1 LKEKPPGQVIAHLPV
16 ETGEAALN
24 DLTVY
29 SLTGVGKKLN
39 LINVRVN
46 LKHHHPFPKPPLWR
60 LSHYAYRKRFVKIT
74 PQGYYDKSKL
84 ISSLIDFSFV
94 RSLTAHGYS
103 PFPPFCYDPPS
114 LFLLDIFRW
123 LDSFSSMAE
132 FCNRLHHQENG
143 RCYRTY
149 AGISDDNIPC
159 PATFSNFRARL
170 GEPLYN
176 RIFHILIEI
185 VEALGL
191 ITARILSHDGSLF
204 PTAARYKGCNYACPD
219 CLYIK
224 VTDKDF
230 IHRERHKILSLL
242 ENPSKIDLTKER
254 RAYAKCPRADSLPQ
268 DIHPPSTIVMAYKL
282 FPFDPE
288 LVDEKDQTAKLL
300 GVEEALSKAK
310 LRLIPIRSNISKIEL
325 NLKDNP
331 FYVKCSRV
339 PADLTAKV
347 GYRRS
352 KYHPH
357 KKEKVF
363 GFLTTITTSVEPE
376 TGLELPI
383 AVITED
389 GSHHDGN
396 LFIALREQIK
406 KYHPDLETHIDI
418 GDAGFDDTDNY
429 EYSRDDGSLP
439 IFTYNP
445 RNENLT
451 QNALQLRGYD
461 DKGYPYAPCKATCK
475 PHGYDKDEKRLS
487 FICAK
492 QCLSSPQ
499 AVPEPMTDCPH
510 LNNSNGFATHM
521 PISKNPRLIT
531 EIPRG
536 SKRWKKIYNIRT
548 SSERTNSA
556 AKTDLDV
563 INKPVVMGVKRARI
577 LAVLA
582 CIATLIKKLLHFI
595 INITL
600 TLRKA
605 INSSDSQRKYWKAL
619 KLRAPPA
626 CIARIINKT

>member
-1 LKEKPPGQVIAHLPV
+1 MEVTLD
-16 ETGEAALN
+16 
-24 DLTVY
+24 DLTVH
-29 SLTGVGKKLN
+29 SLTGVAKKLN
-39 LINVRVN
+39 LINVRIN
-46 LKHHHPFPKPPLWR
+46 LKHHKPFPKPPIWR
-60 LSHYAYRKRFVKIT
+60 LSHYVYKKRFVNIS

-94 RSLTAHGYS
+94 RSLTTHCYS

-114 LFLLDIFRW
+114 LFLLDIFHW
-123 LDSFSSMAE
+123 LDGFSSMAE
-132 FCNRLHHQENG
+132 FCNRLHHKENG
-143 RCYRTY
+143 RSYRTY
-149 AGISDDNIPC
+149 AGISDDSIPC
-159 PATFSNFRARL
+159 PATFTNFRARL
-170 GEPLYN
+170 GESLYN
-176 RIFHILIEI
+176 RIFHILVEI
-185 VEALGL
+185 VERLGL
-191 ITARILSHDGSLF
+191 ITARILSCDGSLF
-204 PTAARYKGCNYACPD
+204 PTTARYKGCNYACEN
-219 CLYIK
+219 CLNIR

-230 IHRERHKILSLL
+230 IQRERYKILNLL
-242 ENPSKIDLTKER
+242 ENPSKIDPTKER

-268 DIHPPSTIVMAYKL
+268 DVHPPSIIVMAYKL
-282 FPFDPE
+282 VPFDPE
-288 LVDEKDQTAKLL
+288 LVNEKDQTAKLL
-300 GVEEALSKAK
+300 GVDEALARAK
-310 LRLIPIRSNISKIEL
+310 FMLIPKRSNISKIEL
-325 NLKDNP
+325 NLIDNP
-331 FYVKCSRV
+331 FYVRCPRV
-339 PADLTAKV
+339 PAALTAKI

-352 KYHPH
+352 KHNPN

-363 GFLTTITTSVEPE
+363 GFLATITTSVELE

-383 AVITED
+383 AVLTED

-396 LFIALREQIK
+396 FFITLREQIK

-418 GDAGFDDTDNY
+418 GDAGFDYTDNY
-429 EYSRDDGSLP
+429 EYSRKDGSLP
-439 IFTYNP
+439 FFSYNH
-445 RNENLT
+445 RNENLA
-451 QNALQLRGYD
+451 QDALHCRGYD

-475 PHGYDKDEKRLS
+475 PNGYDKKEKRTS

-499 AVPEPMTDCPH
+499 AVPEPIINCEY
-510 LNNSNGFATHM
+510 LNRSNGFATHM

-563 INKPVVMGVKRARI
+563 IDKPRVMGVQRARI

-595 INITL
+595 VNITL

-605 INSSDSQRKYWKAL
+605 IKTFDPKRKYWKAL

-626 CIARIINKT
+626 CIANIISKH

>member
-1 LKEKPPGQVIAHLPV
+1 MD
-16 ETGEAALN
+16 N
-24 DLTVY
+24 LTVH
-29 SLTGVGKKLN
+29 SLTGVGRKLN
-39 LINVRVN
+39 LINVQVN
-46 LKHHHPFPKPPLWR
+46 LKHHNPFPKPPGWR
-60 LSHYAYRKRFVKIT
+60 LSHYAYKKRFINIT
-74 PQGYYDKSKL
+74 HQGYYDKSKL
-84 ISSLIDFSFV
+84 MSSLIDFSFV
-94 RSLTAHGYS
+94 RSLTAHCYS

-123 LDSFSSMAE
+123 LDGFSSMAQ
-132 FCNRLHHQENG
+132 FCNRLHHRENG

-149 AGISDDNIPC
+149 AGISLDSIPC

-176 RIFHILIEI
+176 RIFHILVEI

-204 PTAARYKGCNYACPD
+204 PTTARYKGCNYACPD
-219 CLYIK
+219 CLNIR

-230 IHRERHKILSLL
+230 IQRERNKILKLL

-254 RAYAKCPRADSLPQ
+254 RAHAKCPRVDSLPQ
-268 DIHPPSTIVMAYKL
+268 NAHPPSIIVMAYKL
-282 FPFDPE
+282 IPFDPD
-288 LVDEKDQTAKLL
+288 LVNEKDQTAKLL
-300 GVEEALSKAK
+300 GVEEDLARAK
-310 LRLIPIRSNISKIEL
+310 FMLIPKRSNISKVEL
-325 NLKDNP
+325 NLKGNP
-331 FYVKCSRV
+331 FYVKCPRV

-352 KYHPH
+352 KYNPN

-383 AVITED
+383 AVRTED

-396 LFIALREQIK
+396 SFIPLREQIK
-406 KYHPDLETHIDI
+406 EHHPELETHIDI
-418 GDAGFDDTDNY
+418 GDAGFDYINNY
-429 EYSRDDGSLP
+429 EYSRRNGSLP
-439 IFTYNP
+439 IFAYNP
-445 RNENLT
+445 RNEDLT
-451 QNALQLRGYD
+451 QNALYLRGYD
-461 DKGYPYAPCKATCK
+461 HNGYPYAPCKATCK
-475 PHGYDKDEKRLS
+475 PNGYDKDEKRLS

-499 AVPEPMTDCPH
+499 AVPELITDCSY

-563 INKPVVMGVKRARI
+563 IDKPIVMGVKRARI

-595 INITL
+595 VNITL

-605 INSSDSQRKYWKAL
+605 ISTSKNKYWKVL

-626 CIARIINKT
+626 CIAGIINKV